1 MTKAIFAAG
10 AAARL
15 EERKR
20 RRDQN
25 EPRGQKKK
33 GRLMRLLLSAFP
45 LFVIPVGIYCLL
57 AFTTSGDAVSVMG
70 PEGAV
75 LTDKGSP
82 LLAILSER
90 FFAIPMMGGE
100 VEWVMTKG
108 DALLLLSIAVLFMEI
123 LKSTSTGT
131 ATIMNHAA
139 SMMVFIG
146 CLMLFLLHSNF
157 ATSVCFI
164 ITVMALL
171 DVLAGVVVTI
181 VSARRDFGGG
191 EGFAG

>member
-25 EPRGQKKK
+25 EARGQKKK

-57 AFTTSGDAVSVMG
+57 AFTTSGDAVSVIG
-70 PEGAV
+70 SDGAA
-75 LTDKGSP
+75 LTEKGSP

-157 ATSVCFI
+157 ATSVFFI

-181 VSARRDFGGG
+181 VSARRDFGVG